1 MGFDQG
7 LHVEAG
13 ALSSA
18 GDKIVSKAVDFR
30 NDLST
35 LQAHIDG
42 LLNIWKGE
50 AKDAFNSAYE
60 NDIKADLYRFQETLT
75 QMGENVTAAAGIL
88 SGSDSDAEAGAR
100 HLGVRF

>member
-1 MGFDQG
+1 M
-7 LHVEAG
+7 
-13 ALSSA
+13 ALKPASLSCRIRKFSA
-18 GDKIVSKAVDFR
+18 SGSVVAP
-30 NDLST
+30 
-35 LQAHIDG
+35 
-42 LLNIWKGE
+42 
-50 AKDAFNSAYE
+50 NSAYE